1 MNITVKLFG
10 LSDME
15 RLVGGKEISLE
26 MKGSTVADLLD
37 HLATTYGEHVRKS
50 FPFQILRNGRE
61 WIRWEDVSHS
71 LEDGDQL
78 NFLLLAGGG

>member
-1 MNITVKLFG
+1 MNIQVKLFG
-10 LSDME
+10 LSEME
-15 RLVGGKEISLE
+15 HLVGGNEISLE
-26 MKGSTVADLLD
+26 MRGSTVADLLD

-61 WIRWEDVSHS
+61 WIRWEDLSHS

-78 NFLLLAGGG
+78 NFLLMAGGG